1 MNARLENA
9 AFLIF
14 WRIPMENL
22 NKTLLESL
30 LVTEVLQLATAL
42 KAQRNTTSDC
52 IDEAIKMVEKSRSG
66 ILARLT

>member
-1 MNARLENA
+1 
-9 AFLIF
+9 
-14 WRIPMENL
+14 MENL